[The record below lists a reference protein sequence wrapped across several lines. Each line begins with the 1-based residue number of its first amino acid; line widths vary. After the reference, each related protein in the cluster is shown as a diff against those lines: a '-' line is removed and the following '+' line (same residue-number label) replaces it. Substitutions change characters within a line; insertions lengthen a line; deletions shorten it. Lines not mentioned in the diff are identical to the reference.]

1 MTDNTPTNG
10 NRSNTRLASHVTG
23 STFIHA
29 EDALAIGKL
38 KFYAGEYVAGQGAKA
53 QLAHYLDLPEA
64 WLWMTDMSTGEI
76 GAPYTD
82 TKGYT
87 DKGTGEV
94 RSRVL
99 RLGRGKDKQNRA
111 EIIMQLED
119 CPGTTTPT
127 GAVIPTGPAET
138 KVRVSFTVHQARSF
152 ALVCLA
158 YLQADAVLRLAA
170 ERKKAQ

>member
-1 MTDNTPTNG
+1 MTDNTNTNG

-53 QLAHYLDLPEA
+53 QLAHYLDTPDA
-64 WLWMTDMSTGEI
+64 WLWLTDMSTGEI
-76 GAPYTD
+76 AASYTD

-87 DKGTGEV
+87 NKATGEV

-99 RLGRGKDKQNRA
+99 RLGRGKDKQNRI
-111 EIIMQLED
+111 EIVLQLED
-119 CPGTTTPT
+119 CPGTTTAT
-127 GAVIPTGPAET
+127 GAVIPTGPATT
-138 KVRVSFTVHQARSF
+138 KVRISFTIPQARSF
-152 ALVCLA
+152 ALVVLA